1 MTSPIHADMKN
12 TIFRVMLFVSLLC
25 GALTVYGVNADSLRP
40 NIVFIFTDDQG
51 YADLACFWNP

>member
-1 MTSPIHADMKN
+1 MKN

-51 YADLACFWNP
+51 YADLACFGNP